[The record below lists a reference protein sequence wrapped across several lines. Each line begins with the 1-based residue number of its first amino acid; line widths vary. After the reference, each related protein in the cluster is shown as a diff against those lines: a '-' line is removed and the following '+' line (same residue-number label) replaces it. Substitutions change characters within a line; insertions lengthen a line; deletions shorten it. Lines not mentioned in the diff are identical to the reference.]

1 MRERKQGDSLLT
13 HAISIYFYFLLR
25 QQEQGAQDKKKQKK
39 QVHSPHQISHH
50 NSGKRA
56 EEREQGWGGAKGK
69 KQKGPRKEKKGR
81 IGADR
86 E

>member
-1 MRERKQGDSLLT
+1 MPYLY
-13 HAISIYFYFLLR
+13 ISTSCFANR
-25 QQEQGAQDKKKQKK
+25 NKEPKTKKQNKK

-50 NSGKRA
+50 NPGKRA
-56 EEREQGWGGAKGK
+56 EEREWGGAKGK
-69 KQKGPRKEKKGR
+69 KQKGPRKEMKGR